1 MVLGKRGKM
10 SEENWLAEAFI
21 RARIRRHQDK
31 PESERYSFYGGD
43 KTVHR
48 TGWLDIET
56 RNGEVV
62 AVWFRCAM
70 LPFRQVEVDKER
82 AREMKGVGA
91 MNENIRGIEF
101 EPEWEEY
108 NGK

>member
-1 MVLGKRGKM
+1 M
-10 SEENWLAEAFI
+10 SEDNWLVREM
-21 RARIRRHQDK
+21 RNARRRVH
-31 PESERYSFYGGD
+31 ERKTEEERLSFYGGD
-43 KTVHR
+43 KTFHR

-70 LPFRQVEVDKER
+70 LPFRQTEVDKHR
-82 AREMKGVGA
+82 AKDMKSVGA

-101 EPEWEEY
+101 EPEFDDE
-108 NGK
+108 NNA

>member
-1 MVLGKRGKM
+1 MAD
-10 SEENWLAEAFI
+10 NWLVREM
-21 RARIRRHQDK
+21 RNARKRVHQGK
-31 PESERYSFYGGD
+31 PEGERRSFYGGD
-43 KTVHR
+43 KTIHR

-70 LPFRQVEVDKER
+70 LPFRQTEIGKER
-82 AREMKGVGA
+82 AGEMKGVGA

-101 EPEWEEY
+101 EPEWDDEG
-108 NGK
+108 NA